1 VWFKKRKSDTVKV
14 TGLENRTR
22 PNFHGGI
29 TSLQDIIA
37 PDGIYVERS
46 YVQVGAGRYIRHYF
60 VSQVPS
66 QVFIG
71 WLDDLYSAGDIDV
84 SVYVYPIPDKDVIDS
99 LTKQIINIQ
108 TQIIADEKRG
118 DYRNLSVLKRTEQD
132 AWDLREQVQ
141 TNQNRMF
148 SVSIHFSI
156 AAPTLEELDR
166 QCRVLEERLGG
177 RAVHVRQAFL
187 RQADALKTL
196 MPLGNNLIMD
206 IYRNFD
212 LYAASALFPWSGAD
226 VVHPDGVLLGRNLV
240 TGAPVF
246 YDSFIGPPVLQ
257 NPHLGVVATSG
268 AGKTTFLK
276 VVAARSAVLGV
287 RTVFL
292 DPEGEYGDL
301 VRALGGVYVRLTPD
315 ADEVYVNPFDL
326 QAEEMDDGSH
336 RIPVLDKVG
345 DIKSLVAVLLQSSG
359 ERLTSEESAIL
370 EEAVR
375 KEYEARGITQ
385 DPESLYEQGSLKDG
399 KVTVGPVKKAMPTFS
414 SLYKRLSEYGETADR
429 LRAVLKPCLRGGSLG
444 FFDGQSGVRP
454 GDALL
459 VAFDVSKLEES
470 LARPFAM
477 HVCLEWI
484 WEMFVKKNPLKG
496 LKKKLRVIV
505 DEAWMFEKYEDTAN
519 FLELMA
525 RRARKR
531 NCSLVVATQHFS
543 EFQNPKGQ
551 ATMGNLDSMFLMK
564 QNATEF
570 EAVCDFFKLAEGQ
583 RQFLRT
589 CGTGQGLLRVGSDR
603 SQYAAVHVTVM
614 EKEWDFINRS
624 ERKEGENGSPGA

>member
-1 VWFKKRKSDTVKV
+1 MERKRPSF
-14 TGLENRTR
+14 E
-22 PNFHGGI
+22 GGI
-29 TSLQDIIA
+29 LTLQDLVA
-37 PDGIYVERS
+37 PDGIHVERS
-46 YVQVGAGRYIRHYF
+46 YVQIGSGRYVRHYF
-60 VSQVPS
+60 VSEVPS
-66 QVFIG
+66 QVFVG
-71 WLDDLYSAGDIDV
+71 WLDDLYAAGDVDV
-84 SVYVYPIPDKDVIDS
+84 SVYVYPIPDKDVIDA
-99 LTKQIINIQ
+99 LTRQIINVQ

-132 AWDLREQVQ
+132 AWELREQVQ
-141 TNQNRMF
+141 TNRNRMF
-148 SVSIHFSI
+148 SVSIHFSV
-156 AAPTLEELDR
+156 AAPSLEELDR
-166 QCRVLEERLGG
+166 RCKVLEERLGG

-187 RQADALKTL
+187 RQAEALKTV
-196 MPLGNNLIMD
+196 MPLGNNQMMD

-212 LYAASALFPWSGAD
+212 LYAATALFPWSGAD

-246 YDSFIGPPVLQ
+246 YDSYAGPPVLQ
-257 NPHLGVVATSG
+257 NPHLGIIATSG

-276 VVAARSAVLGV
+276 VLAARSAVLGV

-315 ADEVYVNPFDL
+315 ADEVYVNPFEL
-326 QAEEMDDGSH
+326 EAEEMDDGSY
-336 RIPVLDKVG
+336 RVPVLDKVG

-359 ERLTSEESAIL
+359 ERLTPEENAIL
-370 EEAVR
+370 DEAVR
-375 KEYEARGITQ
+375 QEYEARGITQ
-385 DPESLYEQGSLKDG
+385 DPESLYEKAHGDLKDG
-399 KVTVGPVKKAMPTFS
+399 KVIVGPVKKRMPTFA
-414 SLYKRLSEYGETADR
+414 SLHDRLSQYGERAAR
-429 LRAVLKPCLRGGSLG
+429 LRTVLKPCLRGGSLG
-444 FFDGQSGVRP
+444 FFDGQSSVRL

-459 VAFDVSKLEES
+459 VAFDVSKLEEN

-477 HVCLEWI
+477 HVCLAWI

-496 LKKKLRVIV
+496 PKEKLRVIV
-505 DEAWMFEKYEDTAN
+505 DEAWMFEKYDDTAN

-531 NCSLVVATQHFS
+531 NCSLVIATQHFS
-543 EFQNPKGQ
+543 EFQNPRGQ
-551 ATMGNLDSMFLMK
+551 ATMGNLDSVFLMK

-583 RQFLRT
+583 REFLRT

-603 SQYAAVHVTVM
+603 SQYAAVQVTVM
-614 EKEWDFINRS
+614 DREWEFIAHKGGQHAS
-624 ERKEGENGSPGA
+624 AAEG